1 MAASLPVI
9 AGESGLAR
17 YLQEIK
23 RFPMLEPHDE
33 YMLAKRWREHGDR
46 EAAHKLVTS
55 HLRLVAKIAMGYR
68 GYGLPIGEVIS
79 EGNVGLMQAVKRFE
93 PDKGFKLATYAMWWI
108 RASIQEYI
116 LRSWSLV
123 KMGTTASQK
132 KLFFN
137 LRKAKSRISAL
148 DDGDLRDDQ
157 VETISK
163 RLGVAKQDV
172 IEMNRRLGGDAS
184 LNAPLREDGEGEWQ
198 DWLVDESADQETRLA
213 EREESDA
220 RLEALRGALTVL
232 NPRERRIFEARRL
245 AEDPITLEELS
256 AEFGVSRERVRQIE
270 VRAFEKVQAAV
281 KAGVAKVQIPKK
293 REPAALA
300 AR

>member
-1 MAASLPVI
+1 MAAALPLI
-9 AGESGLAR
+9 AGESGLSR
-17 YLQEIK
+17 YLAEIK
-23 RFPMLEPHDE
+23 RFPMLEPQEE

-79 EGNVGLMQAVKRFE
+79 EGNVGLMQAVRRFE

-137 LRKAKSRISAL
+137 LRKAKSKISAL
-148 DDGDLRDDQ
+148 EDGDLRDDQ

-172 IEMNRRLGGDAS
+172 IDMNRRLGGDAS
-184 LNAPLREDGEGEWQ
+184 LNAPLREEGEGEWQ
-198 DWLVDESADQETRLA
+198 DWLVDEAPDQESLLA
-213 EREESDA
+213 DREESGA
-220 RLEALRGALTVL
+220 RHDALRAALSVL

-245 AEDPITLEELS
+245 AEEPITLEELS

-270 VRAFEKVQAAV
+270 VRAFEKVQEAV
-281 KAGVAKVQIPKK
+281 KAGVAKAQLPK
-293 REPAALA
+293 RRAPPALP